1 MATRK
6 TTPAVQLPQPEL
18 SQPREDVRLQI
29 ADRIT
34 KGQDILNAAITNDPE
49 LEEARN
55 KRKIWH
61 EYNEELLGRVFTNEK
76 EAKEYRSNANPS
88 IAFVSMG
95 PTPFYE
101 KVDDFRASMKRRI
114 SNLES
119 LQERLVLIPEAKG
132 VAKSEADE
140 AQGISSLLHPII
152 RKECVGLVE
161 SGYFGEAVEKSFKIV
176 RDKLRTLTGHETSS
190 EAFGKGNLF
199 IKGAAASNVEDDF
212 QSAVKFL
219 GMSIDFFRNEKA
231 HTVTA
236 NVSSEDKAYQYLV
249 LSSIALQHLD
259 RGEIRKTV

>member
-6 TTPAVQLPQPEL
+6 TTTPAAKLPQPEL
-18 SQPREDVRLQI
+18 LQPRDEVRLQI

-34 KGQDILNAAITNDPE
+34 KGQDIQNSSITNDQE
-49 LEEARN
+49 LEGVRN

-61 EYNEELLGRVFTNEK
+61 EYNEELLSRVFTNEK
-76 EAKEYRSNANPS
+76 EAKEYKSNSS
-88 IAFVSMG
+88 ISFISMG

-101 KVDDFRASMKRRI
+101 KVDDFRNSMKRRI

-132 VAKSEADE
+132 VVKNEVEDM
-140 AQGISSLLHPII
+140 QGISSLLHPII

-176 RDKLRTLTGHETSS
+176 RDKLRILTGHETSS

-231 HTVTA
+231 HTITA
-236 NVSSEDKAYQYLV
+236 NVSNEDRAYQYLI

-259 RGEIRKTV
+259 QGEIRKSA

>member
-6 TTPAVQLPQPEL
+6 TTPVTELPQPEL
-18 SQPREDVRLQI
+18 SFSRDDVRVQI

-34 KGQDILNAAITNDPE
+34 KGHDILNASITNDAE

-76 EAKEYRSNANPS
+76 EAKDYRSKANPS
-88 IAFVSMG
+88 VGFISMG

-101 KVDDFRASMKRRI
+101 KVDDFRDTMKRRI

-119 LQERLVLIPEAKG
+119 VQERLALIPEAKG
-132 VAKSEADE
+132 VVKNEVEDTE
-140 AQGISSLLHPII
+140 GVLSLLHPII
-152 RKECVGLVE
+152 RRECVGLVE

-231 HTVTA
+231 HTITA
-236 NVSSEDKAYQYLV
+236 NVSTEGGAYQYLI

-259 RGEIRKTV
+259 KGEIRKPA